1 MKYINKICEWQLF
14 STCTQLIYENVGN
27 IQKKIKPLEQPYI
40 HMYKYQYSLFY
51 KDGYLLY
58 LMPD

>member
-27 IQKKIKPLEQPYI
+27 IQKKINIFKVDKLLPPHSFTSGTALYTYI
-40 HMYKYQYSLFY
+40 
-51 KDGYLLY
+51 
-58 LMPD
+58 